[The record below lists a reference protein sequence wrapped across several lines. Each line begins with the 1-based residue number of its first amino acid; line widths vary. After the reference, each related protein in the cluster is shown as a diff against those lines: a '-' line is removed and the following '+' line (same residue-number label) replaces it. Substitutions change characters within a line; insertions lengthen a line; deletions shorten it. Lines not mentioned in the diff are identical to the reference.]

1 MTVTVQPARY
11 VTIALAAAITG
22 YTEKAIERKI
32 ERGDWAEGREWKR
45 AQDGRVLIDMEG
57 YSRWV
62 ENRQRAA

>member
-11 VTIALAAAITG
+11 VTISLAAAVTG

-32 ERGDWAEGREWKR
+32 EDGVWLEGKEWKR
-45 AQDGRVLIDMEG
+45 AADGRILIDLEG

-62 ENRQRAA
+62 ENRRQAA